1 MDVRVG
7 DILLMKKKHPCGG
20 EEFTVTRSGMDF
32 KLVCRTCGRE
42 IMIPRAKAER
52 HIKKITHPEEQWR
65 CLMPLNSHKEFL
77 PCSKDFWRRT
87 AATMNFPPSFPSL
100 MPRRISAA
108 TGP

>member
-20 EEFTVTRSGMDF
+20 EDF

-52 HIKKITHPEEQWR
+52 HIKKITHPEKQ
-65 CLMPLNSHKEFL
+65 
-77 PCSKDFWRRT
+77 
-87 AATMNFPPSFPSL
+87 
-100 MPRRISAA
+100 
-108 TGP
+108 

>member
-20 EEFTVTRSGMDF
+20 EEFTATRSGMDF

-52 HIKKITHPEEQWR
+52 HIKKITHPEEQ
-65 CLMPLNSHKEFL
+65 
-77 PCSKDFWRRT
+77 
-87 AATMNFPPSFPSL
+87 
-100 MPRRISAA
+100 
-108 TGP
+108 